1 MLCMEERNRLCWR
14 SRRGLLE
21 LDLLLVPFIE
31 RMYED
36 LTSEQRKAYSLLL
49 KREDTE
55 LLEWFGRKKLAEDES
70 LRQLV
75 TLILDHTQYIR
86 LKNRQSYRVR
96 LYVS

>member
-31 RMYED
+31 CMYEN
-36 LTSEQRKAYSLLL
+36 LSSEQRKVYASLL

-55 LLEWFGRKKLAEDES
+55 LLEWFGRKKLAEDEP

-75 TLILDHTQYIR
+75 SLILDHAQ
-86 LKNRQSYRVR
+86 
-96 LYVS
+96 

>member
-31 RMYED
+31 RMYAN

-55 LLEWFGRKKLAEDES
+55 LLERFGRKKVAEDES

-75 TLILDHTQYIR
+75 TLILDHAQ
-86 LKNRQSYRVR
+86 
-96 LYVS
+96 

>member
-1 MLCMEERNRLCWR
+1 MLSVSSRYSTILFIEERNRLCWR

-31 RMYED
+31 RMYAN

-55 LLEWFGRKKLAEDES
+55 LLEWFGRKKVAEDES
-70 LRQLV
+70 LRHLV
-75 TLILDHTQYIR
+75 TLILDHAQ
-86 LKNRQSYRVR
+86 
-96 LYVS
+96 

>member
-36 LTSEQRKAYSLLL
+36 LSSEQRKAYSLLL

-75 TLILDHTQYIR
+75 TLILDHAQ
-86 LKNRQSYRVR
+86 
-96 LYVS
+96 

>member
-31 RMYED
+31 RMYEN
-36 LTSEQRKAYSLLL
+36 LSSEQRKAYASLL

-55 LLEWFGRKKLAEDES
+55 LLEWFGRKKLAEDEP

-75 TLILDHTQYIR
+75 TLILDHAQ
-86 LKNRQSYRVR
+86 
-96 LYVS
+96 

>member
-31 RMYED
+31 RMYET

-55 LLEWFGRKKLAEDES
+55 LLEWFGRKKIAEDES
-70 LRQLV
+70 LRHLV
-75 TLILDHTQYIR
+75 TLILDHAQ
-86 LKNRQSYRVR
+86 
-96 LYVS
+96 

>member
-31 RMYED
+31 PMYEN
-36 LTSEQRKAYSLLL
+36 LSPEQRKAYASLL

-75 TLILDHTQYIR
+75 TLILDHAQ
-86 LKNRQSYRVR
+86 
-96 LYVS
+96 

>member
-1 MLCMEERNRLCWR
+1 MLCIEERNRLCWR

-21 LDLLLVPFIE
+21 LDLLLVTFIE
-31 RMYED
+31 RMYEN

-55 LLEWFGRKKLAEDES
+55 LLEWFGRKKVAEDES

-75 TLILDHTQYIR
+75 TLILDHAQ
-86 LKNRQSYRVR
+86 
-96 LYVS
+96 

>member
-1 MLCMEERNRLCWR
+1 MEVRNRLWWR

-31 RMYED
+31 RMYET

-75 TLILDHTQYIR
+75 ALILDHAQ
-86 LKNRQSYRVR
+86 
-96 LYVS
+96 

>member
-31 RMYED
+31 RMYET

-55 LLEWFGRKKLAEDES
+55 LLEWFGRKKVADDES

-75 TLILDHTQYIR
+75 TLILDHAQ
-86 LKNRQSYRVR
+86 
-96 LYVS
+96 

>member
-31 RMYED
+31 RMYAN

-55 LLEWFGRKKLAEDES
+55 LLEWFGRKKVAEDES

-75 TLILDHTQYIR
+75 ALILDHAQ
-86 LKNRQSYRVR
+86 
-96 LYVS
+96 